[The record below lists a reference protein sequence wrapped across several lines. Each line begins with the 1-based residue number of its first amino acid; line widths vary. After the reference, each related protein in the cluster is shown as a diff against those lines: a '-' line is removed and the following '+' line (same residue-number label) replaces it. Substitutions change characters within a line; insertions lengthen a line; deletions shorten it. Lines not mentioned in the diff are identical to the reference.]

1 MSLHHLAK
9 QLETQG
15 RGKDT
20 ELIHV
25 SKNEMQGLQ
34 ALARAKGGNLTRN
47 PHTGL
52 YEAGFLEDVL
62 PMVAAAAAI
71 YFTAGAAT
79 PAVMGATGLG
89 ATGAGILAGA
99 GAGALISGGM
109 AAIQG
114 KDVGNAALMGG
125 VTGAITGG
133 LGAPGEVPGPE
144 AINAEVLANAAQT
157 NLPVQASNTTLT
169 GAAQVNPISGELVDP
184 FAGLAGTT
192 PTPGSAAPN
201 IDPNMATGYSQVGQG
216 INSLPSSV
224 PNQPPLNAQQIA
236 NLKSTD
242 AYQLDRLASQRGVL
256 PEGSYELSSTTP
268 GAAKPPMTAGERIAQ
283 QQADAVAKAQA
294 DPKSSWWSKQTPFE
308 KAGYTTAGAGLL
320 AAMNRPQPTM
330 PTTNADATDDGA
342 YLSRISPNFQAQQ
355 PVQPNPYYRARY
367 PVYPTYAAEGGIMRL
382 AQGGMPGPVERM
394 TQNVMGGQ
402 GNMYPLSQQEHTNF
416 ATPTQMPTSAEVI
429 RSDYD
434 TKTQPYTGVMMANG
448 GQVKGYAAG
457 GLPDLGSSFSWG
469 NLKPYTASL
478 AEENTATAANQAA
491 GINTIGGMALQQ
503 PTTQPTIQPTMV
515 ATTPSQ
521 QNTGQ
526 STFGF
531 NEGVQ
536 GYSSTGTSMGNSGG
550 GSSGPLELKGP
561 VGIVQMAYGGIAD
574 LGSYSD
580 GGRLLKGPGDGVS
593 DNIPATIGGH
603 QPARLA
609 DGEFVIPARIVSEL
623 GNGST
628 DAGAKRLYAMMERVQ
643 AKRKKSMGKG
653 KFAVNSKAEKDLP
666 V

>member
-1 MSLHHLAK
+1 MSLQHIAK
-9 QLETQG
+9 HLETKG
-15 RGKDT
+15 RGRDT

-34 ALARAKGGNLTRN
+34 ALAKAKGGNLTRN

-71 YFTAGAAT
+71 YFTAGAAA
-79 PAVMGATGLG
+79 PAVATATGLG

-125 VTGAITGG
+125 IGGAITGG

-144 AINAEVLANAAQT
+144 AINAEVLANSAQT

-169 GAAQVNPISGELVDP
+169 GAAQVNPASGQLVDP

-192 PTPGSAAPN
+192 PTPGSMAPN
-201 IDPNMATGYSQVGQG
+201 IDPNMATGYSQVGQGPG

-242 AYQLDRLASQRGVL
+242 AYQLDRLASQKGVL

-268 GAAKPPMTAGERIAQ
+268 GAAKPPMSAGQRMAQ
-283 QQADAVAKAQA
+283 QQADAVAAAQA
-294 DPKSSWWSKQTPFE
+294 DPKSSWWAKQTPFE

-330 PTTNADATDDGA
+330 PTANADAADDGA

-355 PVQPNPYYRARY
+355 PVQPNPYYRAK
-367 PVYPTYAAEGGIMRL
+367 YPTYAAEGGIMRL
-382 AQGGMPGPVERM
+382 A
-394 TQNVMGGQ
+394 
-402 GNMYPLSQQEHTNF
+402 
-416 ATPTQMPTSAEVI
+416 A
-429 RSDYD
+429 
-434 TKTQPYTGVMMANG
+434 G
-448 GQVKGYAAG
+448 GQVKGYAG
-457 GLPDLGSSFSWG
+457 GGQVLPDLGPGYSWG
-469 NLKPYTASL
+469 NMQAYTGTQAQEQ
-478 AEENTATAANQAA
+478 ATATANQAA
-491 GINTIGGMALQQ
+491 GVTTIGGMASQHMTMNQQ
-503 PTTQPTIQPTMV
+503 PMGFNSSPLSQFEQSPLQSNTQTS
-515 ATTPSQ
+515 ATGNNNAGNGKT
-521 QNTGQ
+521 
-526 STFGF
+526 TFGF
-531 NEGVQ
+531 G
-536 GYSSTGTSMGNSGG
+536 GIDGGFGGG
-550 GSSGPLELKGP
+550 GSNGGPFPLEGQY
-561 VGIVQMAYGGIAD
+561 GIVKMALGGIAD

-609 DGEFVIPARIVSEL
+609 DGEFVVPARIVSEL